1 MRASRTSKRQKDE
14 THRFV
19 AVIYKVW
26 ILRCVSVPEEICRAL
41 PAMRSVPVVVTVA
54 GRTMRTTLMAAG
66 GGSYRLFLD
75 GPIRKAAGVDAGD
88 PVGITLRLD
97 TASREP
103 ALAPDL
109 AEALRRSP
117 AAKKEF
123 EHATVAFRREVVRY
137 IEKIKGAETRA
148 RHIVRGMRVLAERW
162 EKRKRRTSKKT
173 RRPR

>member
-1 MRASRTSKRQKDE
+1 MNE

-41 PAMRSVPVVVTVA
+41 PAVRSVPVVVTVA
-54 GRTMRTTLMAAG
+54 GRTIRTTLTAAG
-66 GGSYRLFLD
+66 GGGYRLFLD
-75 GPIRKAAGVDAGD
+75 GAIRKAAGVDAGD

-103 ALAPDL
+103 VLPPDL

-123 EHATVAFRREVVRY
+123 NHATVALRREVVRY
-137 IEKIKGAETRA
+137 VEKIKRPETRA
-148 RHIVRGMRVLAERW
+148 KHIVRGMRVLAERW
-162 EKRKRRTSKKT
+162 EKRKRRMS
-173 RRPR
+173 RESHPAR